1 MCFIERKNKEIMLVL
16 NCIVHHSA
24 VVLSLNYLL
33 FFYFSIV
40 SNVYIVYI
48 EPSLYLDQRV
58 AINGK
63 DNCS

>member
-1 MCFIERKNKEIMLVL
+1 MLVL

>member
-1 MCFIERKNKEIMLVL
+1 MLVL

-24 VVLSLNYLL
+24 GVLSLNYLL

-63 DNCS
+63 DNCSWRWKTQTQT